1 MLSDLKFALRLLRK
15 SPAFTV
21 VTLAT
26 LALGIGANTAI
37 FSVVNA
43 VLLRPLPFP
52 KPAQLVAVWETNPQ
66 SAQPAQSR
74 NEVAVGNFL
83 DWRAQMT
90 AFSGLSSFY
99 YTSLNLTGTSEPER
113 IPSAY
118 VTSDLCQTLGVQPA
132 LGRAFTAEEGK
143 VGGPPVA
150 MISHGLWQRRFGSD
164 PGIVGKSVV
173 FSGNPTAVI
182 GVLPQNFELQFPTS
196 VQVDVWIPLRIDA
209 ETAANRKSH
218 YLYVVGR
225 LHDGVSIREAQTALS
240 GIAVQMQRHHPET
253 NAGWGAKVI
262 SLHQQIVGDVQR
274 YLCVLFGA
282 VGFVLLIACLNV
294 ANLLLVRAVARQR
307 EFALRIALGASR
319 ARLIR
324 QFLSESV
331 LLSLFG
337 GSLGLL
343 LAYWSVDVLMALS
356 PPGIPDIRQVG
367 FQAPV
372 LSWTFLI
379 CLATGVLM
387 GLVPAW
393 QSTRPNIGET
403 LKESGGRSVQSAGH
417 RSLRL
422 FAMVEIALALTLLVG
437 AGLMLR
443 TVAHLQQ
450 VNPGFDARNV
460 VTMNISLPRQKY
472 PSGGERNRF
481 FEQLLARVRGL
492 SGIKSAGGVDP
503 LPLSNS
509 NGTTGFV
516 IEGGEL
522 LANAD
527 RPEVEQR
534 TVIGSYFAAMGIPV
548 LQGRVFSE
556 QDRANTPRG
565 VVVNEEFVRRYWP
578 DGDAIGKRLGFDDGP
593 KQDWWEIIG
602 VIGNVKHTRLEIE
615 AKPEVYFAAAQAP
628 TSFLTL
634 VARTSSDPTQMIVP
648 LRRQILALD
657 PDQPVFDITTME
669 QRISAALA
677 QSRFVMLL
685 LSIFAAVAALLAAIG
700 TYGVMVYIVVHRT
713 REIGIRMA
721 LGAQRTDM
729 LRMVLRQSLSM
740 VLAGLALGLLAAF
753 ASTRLL
759 ASLLYGVGANDL
771 ATYASVVFLLGGTA
785 LCACYLPARRAMKV
799 DPMVA
804 LRHE

>member
-1 MLSDLKFALRLLRK
+1 MLNDLFFALRQLRK
-15 SPAFTV
+15 SPGFTIV
-21 VTLAT
+21 ALAT

-66 SAQPAQSR
+66 AAQPAQNR

-90 AFSGLSSFY
+90 VFSGLSAFY
-99 YTSLNLTGTSEPER
+99 YSSLNLTGTNEPAR
-113 IPSAY
+113 IQGAS
-118 VTSDLCQTLGVQPA
+118 VTSDLCQTLGAQPA

-164 PGIVGKSVV
+164 PTIVGKSVL
-173 FSGNPTAVI
+173 FSGNPTTVI
-182 GVLPQNFELQFPTS
+182 GVLPRDFELQFPTNM
-196 VQVDVWIPLRIDA
+196 QVDVWIPLRIDA

-225 LHDGVSIREAQTALS
+225 LKDGVSIPEAQTALS
-240 GIAVQMQRHHPET
+240 GIAAQLQTCYPET

-274 YLCVLFGA
+274 YLYVLFGA

-307 EFALRIALGASR
+307 EIALRIALGANR

-324 QFLSESV
+324 QFLSESI
-331 LLSLFG
+331 LLSLLG

-343 LAYWSVDVLMALS
+343 LAYWSVDVLVALS
-356 PPGIPDIRQVG
+356 PPGIPDIRHVG

-372 LSWTFLI
+372 LSWTLLI

-403 LKESGGRSVQSAGH
+403 LKESGGRSVQGGGH
-417 RSLRL
+417 RSLH
-422 FAMVEIALALTLLVG
+422 FFVMGEIALALALLVG

-443 TVAHLQQ
+443 TVARLQQ
-450 VNPGFDARNV
+450 VNPGFDAKNV

-472 PSGGERNRF
+472 PTGTETNRF
-481 FEQLLARVRGL
+481 FEQLLAQVRAL
-492 SGIKSAGGVDP
+492 PGIKSVGGVDP

-522 LANAD
+522 LASAN

-556 QDRANTPRG
+556 QDRANTPKG
-565 VVVNEEFVRRYWP
+565 VVVNEAFAHSYWP
-578 DGDAIGKRLGFDDGP
+578 NGDVIGKRLGFDDGP

-615 AKPEVYFAAAQAP
+615 AKLEVYFTAAQAP
-628 TSFLTL
+628 TSFHHP
-634 VARTSSDPTQMIVP
+634 RCPNFI
-648 LRRQILALD
+648 
-657 PDQPVFDITTME
+657 
-669 QRISAALA
+669 
-677 QSRFVMLL
+677 
-685 LSIFAAVAALLAAIG
+685 
-700 TYGVMVYIVVHRT
+700 
-713 REIGIRMA
+713 
-721 LGAQRTDM
+721 
-729 LRMVLRQSLSM
+729 
-740 VLAGLALGLLAAF
+740 
-753 ASTRLL
+753 
-759 ASLLYGVGANDL
+759 
-771 ATYASVVFLLGGTA
+771 
-785 LCACYLPARRAMKV
+785 
-799 DPMVA
+799 
-804 LRHE
+804 